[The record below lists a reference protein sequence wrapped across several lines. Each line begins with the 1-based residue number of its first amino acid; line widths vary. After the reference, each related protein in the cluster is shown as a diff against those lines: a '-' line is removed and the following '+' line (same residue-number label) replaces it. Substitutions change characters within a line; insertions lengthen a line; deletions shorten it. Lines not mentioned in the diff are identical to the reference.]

1 MASTAPAATPT
12 NILVVEGRDEEAVI
26 DRLRARHESV
36 PPFDISKK
44 GGIDPL
50 LKSIAPEIKAP
61 GRRAV
66 GIVVDADEDLDARWM
81 SVARRLEQAD
91 IAIGDPD
98 PAGTIVPGTRTS
110 PDVGIWVM
118 PNNQSP
124 GEIEDFIRTMIPADD
139 PVWPLSE
146 RYIDGIPPEHR
157 AFRPRKVL
165 RAKVHAWLA
174 ARRRPRPMGI
184 AIAAEDLDSTG
195 EICTLFVAWLLRLF
209 EGRLDDLED
218 GAG

>member
-1 MASTAPAATPT
+1 MASTAPAATAA
-12 NILVVEGRDEEAVI
+12 NILVVEGRDEEAI
-26 DRLRARHESV
+26 IGHLRARHELL

-44 GGIDPL
+44 GGIKPL
-50 LKSIAPEIKAP
+50 LRSIAPEIKAP

-81 SVARRLEQAD
+81 SVAQRLEQAG

-98 PAGTIVPGTRTS
+98 PAGTIVPGTHTS

-124 GEIEDFIRTMIPADD
+124 GEIEDFIRTMMPAGD
-139 PVWPLSE
+139 PVWPLAE
-146 RYIDGIPPEHR
+146 RYIDDIPPEHR
-157 AFRPRKVL
+157 AFKRKKVL

-174 ARRRPRPMGI
+174 TRQRPRPMGI
-184 AIAAEDLDSTG
+184 AIATEDLDSTG
-195 EICTLFVAWLLRLF
+195 EICTLFVAWLRRVF
-209 EGRLDDLED
+209 EGGLSDLED